1 MKVAIYARVSTP
13 KQAETQTIEQQLE
26 RLKAHAEAQAW
37 LLEPEHIYRDDG
49 YSGGNLNRP
58 GLDSLRDHA
67 ALAEF
72 TLVLVTAPDRLARNY
87 VHQMLLLEELTKN
100 NIQVEFLER
109 PMSNDPHDRL
119 LLQIRSAVAE
129 YERTLIGERMRRG
142 RLSQYRAGRLLPWGR
157 RPYGFLL
164 DPERPRDPTGVRIE
178 AVEAAIVAQMFAWY
192 LEPGGTL
199 YQVANRLNDFGI
211 ANPSGQTGWHTSTI
225 RGILTN
231 PAYAGTVYAN
241 RMRAV
246 PAQKRYSALRPI
258 GQGQSSTLRPEAEWI
273 PIPVPAIVDP
283 DTFARVQEKLAQNQ
297 QAASRNNKQNQYL
310 LRGLVSCGHC
320 QLSARARTLN
330 GSYHYYVCHGRVN
343 PLHTF
348 HSGAC
353 TGRYAP
359 ADQLDELVWQDL
371 VQVLTTPASIEE
383 ALERAHGG
391 YWLPQELQAR
401 LHKLETAQ
409 KQVDLQQ
416 ARLLDAYLAG
426 VVELAEFER
435 KRGELT
441 QKRESLQLQAAQL
454 HASVE
459 QRVELGK
466 TLTSI
471 ELFCQQVRP
480 VLAEATFSQRREL
493 IELLIDRVIVT
504 DQTVE
509 IRYVIPTHP
518 NGPHL
523 PFCLLRTEYRPPAPG
538 PQRHL
543 FRSAVVFLAHPAWGS
558 QTQQGPTRRAASAPP
573 GWTGARRRG
582 ARRSAPRPA
591 GTERDP
597 PRLRRV

>member
-1 MKVAIYARVSTP
+1 MKVALYARVSTP
-13 KQAETQTIEQQLE
+13 KQAETQTIDQQIE
-26 RLKAHAEAQAW
+26 RLQVHAEAQGW
-37 LLEPEHIYRDDG
+37 NLEPEHVYRDDG
-49 YSGGNLNRP
+49 YSGANLNRP

-72 TLVLVTAPDRLARNY
+72 ALVLVTAPDRLARNY
-87 VHQMLLLEELTKN
+87 VHQMLLLEEFTKN
-100 NIQVEFLER
+100 NIRVEFLER

-142 RLSQYRAGRLLPWGR
+142 RLSKYRAGRLLPWGR
-157 RPYGFLL
+157 RPFGFLL

-192 LEPGGTL
+192 LEPEGTL
-199 YQVANRLNDFGI
+199 YQVAKRLNDLAI
-211 ANPSGQTGWHTSTI
+211 ANPSGRAGWHTSTI

-241 RMRAV
+241 RMRAS
-246 PAQKRYSALRPI
+246 PAQTRYSALRPI
-258 GQGQSSTLRPEAEWI
+258 GQGQSTILRPEAEWI
-273 PIPVPAIVDP
+273 PIPVPALVDAES
-283 DTFARVQEKLAQNQ
+283 FARVQEKLAQNQ
-297 QAASRNNKQNQYL
+297 RTAARNNKQNQYL

-320 QLSARARTLN
+320 QLSARGRTLN
-330 GSYHYYVCHGRVN
+330 GSYQYYVCHGRVN

-348 HSGAC
+348 HAGTC
-353 TGRYAP
+353 TARYAP
-359 ADQLDELVWQDL
+359 ADQLDELVWHDL
-371 VQVLTTPASIEE
+371 VRVLMTADLIAQ

-401 LHKLETAQ
+401 LHKLETAV

-435 KRGELT
+435 KREELT
-441 QKRESLQLQAAQL
+441 QKRDSLQQQAAQL
-454 HASVE
+454 QATSE

-480 VLAEATFSQRREL
+480 VLAEATFAQRREL

-504 DQTVE
+504 DQSVE
-509 IRYVIPTHP
+509 IRYVIPTQP

-523 PFCLLRTEYRPPAPG
+523 PFCLLRTEYRPVAAGAQGHPQRGRVVVHARSPAGRALEQG
-538 PQRHL
+538 PQGRAGL
-543 FRSAVVFLAHPAWGS
+543 LAS
-558 QTQQGPTRRAASAPP
+558 C
-573 GWTGARRRG
+573 
-582 ARRSAPRPA
+582 
-591 GTERDP
+591 
-597 PRLRRV
+597 RLRA